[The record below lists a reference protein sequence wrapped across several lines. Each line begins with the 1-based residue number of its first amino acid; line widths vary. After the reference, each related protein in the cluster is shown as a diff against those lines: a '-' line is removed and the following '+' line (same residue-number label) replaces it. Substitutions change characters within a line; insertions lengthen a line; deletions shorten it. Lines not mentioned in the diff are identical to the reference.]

1 MTRIVD
7 QELARLASGMADSSD
22 DDISKPAGKTGIV
35 LDLPASAAEATQGPT
50 AEEIAQIR
58 ANRQPLDGRV
68 EKLKVYGAIPG
79 YHLHIFNEDGARLDE
94 AQRSGYAFVKRKEIQ
109 NVGRDVTS
117 FNTDPGENV
126 RFVVGKRDNG
136 NPMYGYLMKIPEEIF
151 MDDQMA
157 LEAYNAGVDG
167 AIRRG
172 GVGTKDEATVDA
184 KQRYIPTSGTTYA
197 PDKPSFVR

>member
-1 MTRIVD
+1 MTDASNRAS
-7 QELARLASGMADSSD
+7 QLAASMADLD
-22 DDISKPAGKTGIV
+22 DETF
-35 LDLPASAAEATQGPT
+35 ASPSIAPSAVAEAGPSR
-50 AEEIAQIR
+50 EEIERIR
-58 ANRQPLDGRV
+58 ATRQRLDGRV

-79 YHLHIFNEDGARLDE
+79 YHLHIFNEDGARLEE
-94 AQRSGYAFVKRKEIQ
+94 AQRSGYAFVKRTEIQ
-109 NVGRDVTS
+109 DVGRDIAS

-151 MDDQMA
+151 QEDQNAM
-157 LEAYNAGVDG
+157 EAYNAGVDG

-172 GVGTKDEATVDA
+172 GVGTKDEATADT
-184 KQRYIPTSGTTYA
+184 KQRYIPTSGTTYT

>member
-1 MTRIVD
+1 MTATNE
-7 QELARLASGMADSSD
+7 QAARLAAAMADGTD
-22 DDISKPAGKTGIV
+22 DEIFAGAEIAPSAV
-35 LDLPASAAEATQGPT
+35 AAEGPT
-50 AEEIAQIR
+50 REEIESIR
-58 ANRQPLDGRV
+58 ANRQRLDGRV
-68 EKLKVYGAIPG
+68 EKLKVYGSLPG
-79 YHLHIFNEDGARLDE
+79 YHMHIFNEDGARLDE

-109 NVGRDVTS
+109 NVGRDVAS

-151 MDDQMA
+151 QDDQMA
-157 LEAYNAGVDG
+157 MEAYNAGVDG

-172 GVGTKDEATVDA
+172 SVGTKDEATSDT
-184 KQRYIPTSGTTYA
+184 KQRYIPTSGTTYS

>member
-1 MTRIVD
+1 MTAITDRAA
-7 QELARLASGMADSSD
+7 QLAASMAGLDDEAAGVSEIASS
-22 DDISKPAGKTGIV
+22 ANV
-35 LDLPASAAEATQGPT
+35 ATGPT
-50 AEEIAQIR
+50 REEIERIR
-58 ANRQPLDGRV
+58 ATRQRLDGRV
-68 EKLKVYGAIPG
+68 EKLKVYGTIPG

-94 AQRSGYAFVKRKEIQ
+94 AQRSGYTFVKRDEIQ
-109 NVGRDVTS
+109 DVGRDVAS

-151 MDDQMA
+151 QDDQHA

-172 GVGTKDEATVDA
+172 GVGIKDEATMDT
-184 KQRYIPTSGTTYA
+184 KQRYIPTSGTTYS

>member
-1 MTRIVD
+1 MTATNE
-7 QELARLASGMADSSD
+7 QAARLAAAMADGTD
-22 DDISKPAGKTGIV
+22 DEIFAGAEIAPSAV
-35 LDLPASAAEATQGPT
+35 AAEGPT
-50 AEEIAQIR
+50 REEIESIR
-58 ANRQPLDGRV
+58 ANRQRLDGRV
-68 EKLKVYGAIPG
+68 EKLKVYGSLPG
-79 YHLHIFNEDGARLDE
+79 YHMHIFNEDGARLDE

-109 NVGRDVTS
+109 NVGRDVAS

-151 MDDQMA
+151 QDDQMA
-157 LEAYNAGVDG
+157 MEAYNSGVDG

-172 GVGTKDEATVDA
+172 SVGTKDEATSDT
-184 KQRYIPTSGTTYA
+184 KQRYIPTSGTTYS